1 MPSRALTPL
10 DSATEAAIGWL
21 VQLHSGDMG
30 ESERYRLAQWLDAD
44 PQHRRAWEQLQA
56 PLQQLRVPPP
66 SPAAPSAGSLL
77 SDTLARAE
85 ARTRKR
91 RQVLRGALG
100 LGGVAVGATWLADR
114 HQPVLQWSADL
125 RTDTGERR
133 EFLLPDG
140 SRLTL
145 DARSAVDLDFRPGH
159 RRVRL
164 RQGALLTEATPRA
177 NHGPAFTVH
186 TVHGQVQA
194 LGTRFT
200 VRLQES
206 DSLVG
211 MLEHSVEI
219 TTANGQQRQLHE
231 GHSARF
237 SATDIEEV
245 DSLSPHSLAA
255 WRRGMLQVHDQ
266 PLADVVQ
273 ALRAYRPGV
282 VRIAPRAAALQ
293 VYGTYAL
300 DDTDRALTALAET
313 LPITV
318 HRSLGGWLVVIE

>member
-1 MPSRALTPL
+1 MPSRASIPL
-10 DSATEAAIGWL
+10 DRATEAAIGWL

-30 ESERYRLAQWLDAD
+30 EADRYRLAQWLDAD
-44 PQHRRAWEQLQA
+44 PRHRSAWEQLQA
-56 PLQQLRVPPP
+56 PLQQLRLPQ
-66 SPAAPSAGSLL
+66 PAASPTAGSLL

-91 RQVLRGALG
+91 RQVLHGALG
-100 LGGVAVGATWLADR
+100 LGGMAVGATWLADR
-114 HQPVLQWSADL
+114 HQPVAQWSADL
-125 RTDTGERR
+125 RTGTGERR

-159 RRVRL
+159 RRIRL
-164 RQGALLTEATPRA
+164 RQGALLAEATPQA
-177 NHGPAFTVH
+177 DHGPAFTVH
-186 TVHGQVQA
+186 TIHGQVQA

-200 VRLQES
+200 VRLQEA

-219 TTANGQQRQLHE
+219 TTASGQQRRLHE

-237 SATDIEEV
+237 SATGIE
-245 DSLSPHSLAA
+245 DADTLSPETTAA
-255 WRRGMLQVHDQ
+255 WRHGMLQVHDQ

-273 ALRAYRPGV
+273 ALCAYRPGV

>member
-1 MPSRALTPL
+1 MPSRAAPSL
-10 DSATEAAIGWL
+10 DSATEAAIDWL

-30 ESERYRLAQWLDAD
+30 QTERDRLAQWLDAD
-44 PQHRRAWEQLQA
+44 PHHRSAWERLQA
-56 PLQQLRVPPP
+56 PLQQLRVPQA
-66 SPAAPSAGSLL
+66 SAAPMAGSLL

-100 LGGVAVGATWLADR
+100 LGGMAVGATWLADR

-125 RTDTGERR
+125 RTGTGERR
-133 EFLLPDG
+133 MFELPDG

-164 RQGALLTEATPRA
+164 RQGALLAEATPQA
-177 NHGPAFTVH
+177 DHGPAFTVH
-186 TVHGQVQA
+186 TIHGQVQA

-200 VRLQES
+200 VRLQAA

-219 TTANGQQRQLHE
+219 TTASGQQRQLHE

-237 SATDIEEV
+237 SATHIEEV

-255 WRRGMLQVHDQ
+255 WRHGMLQVHDQ

-273 ALRAYRPGV
+273 ALRAYRPGIL
-282 VRIAPRAAALQ
+282 RIAPRAAALQ

>member
-1 MPSRALTPL
+1 MASHASTPL

-30 ESERYRLAQWLDAD
+30 APERDRLAQWLDAD
-44 PQHRRAWEQLQA
+44 PQHRTAWEQLQV
-56 PLQQLRVPPP
+56 PLQRLRVPQ
-66 SPAAPSAGSLL
+66 PAAGRLL

-85 ARTRKR
+85 SRTRKR

-114 HQPVLQWSADL
+114 HQPVAQWSADL
-125 RTDTGERR
+125 RTGTGERR

-164 RQGALLTEATPRA
+164 RQGALLAEATPRA
-177 NHGPAFTVH
+177 DLGPAFTVH

-200 VRLQES
+200 VRLQDTS
-206 DSLVG
+206 SLVG

-219 TTANGQQRQLHE
+219 TTASGQQRLLHE

-237 SATDIEEV
+237 NATDIE
-245 DSLSPHSLAA
+245 DADTLSPEGTAA
-255 WRRGMLQVHDQ
+255 WRHGMLQVHDQ

-282 VRIAPRAAALQ
+282 LRIAPRAAALQ

-300 DDTDRALTALAET
+300 DDTDRALTVLAET

-318 HRSLGGWLVVIE
+318 HRALGGWLVTIE

>member
-1 MPSRALTPL
+1 MPSRTLTPL
-10 DSATEAAIGWL
+10 DSATETAIGWL

-30 ESERYRLAQWLDAD
+30 EAERHRLAQWLDAD
-44 PQHRRAWEQLQA
+44 PQHRSAWEQLQA
-56 PLQQLRVPPP
+56 PLQQLRVPQP
-66 SPAAPSAGSLL
+66 SPTAPTAGRLL

-100 LGGVAVGATWLADR
+100 LGGMAVGATWLADR
-114 HQPVLQWSADL
+114 HQPVRQWSADL
-125 RTDTGERR
+125 RTGTGERR

-164 RQGALLTEATPRA
+164 RQGALLAEATPQA
-177 NHGPAFTVH
+177 DHGPAFTVH

-200 VRLQES
+200 VRLQER

-219 TTANGQQRQLHE
+219 TTASGLQRPLHE

-237 SATDIEEV
+237 SATHIE
-245 DSLSPHSLAA
+245 DTDTLSPEGAAA
-255 WRRGMLQVHDQ
+255 WRHGMLQVHDQ

>member
-1 MPSRALTPL
+1 
-10 DSATEAAIGWL
+10 
-21 VQLHSGDMG
+21 V
-30 ESERYRLAQWLDAD
+30 
-44 PQHRRAWEQLQA
+44 PQ
-56 PLQQLRVPPP
+56 
-66 SPAAPSAGSLL
+66 PAAGRLL

-85 ARTRKR
+85 SRTRKR

-114 HQPVLQWSADL
+114 HQPVAQWSADL
-125 RTDTGERR
+125 RTGTGERR

-164 RQGALLTEATPRA
+164 RQGALLAEATPQA
-177 NHGPAFTVH
+177 DLGPAFTVH

-200 VRLQES
+200 VRLQDS
-206 DSLVG
+206 SSLVG

-219 TTANGQQRQLHE
+219 TTASGQQRQLHE
-231 GHSARF
+231 GHSACF
-237 SATDIEEV
+237 NATDIE
-245 DSLSPHSLAA
+245 DADTLSPEGTAA
-255 WRRGMLQVHDQ
+255 WRHGMLQVHDQ

-282 VRIAPRAAALQ
+282 LRIARVRRPCRSMAPMRWTTPTAPSPRWPRPCPSPCTVRWAA
-293 VYGTYAL
+293 
-300 DDTDRALTALAET
+300 
-313 LPITV
+313 
-318 HRSLGGWLVVIE
+318 GW